1 MADVEHAGEQQR
13 RSARLHAPDGTL
25 VALRPTVAQLLFALY
40 LDHGHEVAAATLVAR
55 VWGDEPPRDPA
66 GSLHQTVARL
76 RRSLPDGAITR
87 TPDGYRFDLPQGM
100 EITADD
106 DAPDTATPAATVVRA
121 GQRPS
126 ARPFI
131 GRDALVRAAVDAAT
145 NGSGTVFHGIAGNG
159 RTRMVDE
166 VTAAIERTGRR
177 TALLHCRVA
186 GPTMPLGA
194 VAPLL
199 PGVIP
204 QQGVSMVVAAREAII
219 GSLGG
224 EQLFLGVDDLHLL
237 DASSAALISQLVT
250 SGTAVL
256 VGSYRNMAV
265 VHEPV
270 AMLWHENFCR
280 HVHVPAL
287 DRAATR
293 QLIEATLPDPP
304 DDAMVDDIW
313 SLTLGNPL
321 FVTTVLAHG
330 DLESAASDDAVE
342 RLVAEQLAGL
352 PAELRDALTVIALAE
367 PVGAWIVEQLCDPQA
382 LVALE
387 RRLLIRPERNARR
400 IDIRMRHPLYGA
412 HLRASASQLLVRGIR
427 AQLLEHVVALG
438 ARRVDDLARVAEWAT
453 ATGRSLP
460 VELAVRAALDALAR
474 GDARV
479 AERLARNAWDGT
491 GDVRAAVVWAESRY
505 ASGEG
510 DDVAALVAAV
520 EARAPEQR
528 EALDELHEVARRTEL
543 WKLGRVAG
551 RPGAPVPVET
561 FPPLDT
567 VFAQL
572 AAAHVDEA
580 EATLRTFLA
589 GAPSPRPDQVAV
601 ATATL
606 GWVLGWRGRPAGGVE
621 AAVVAARSLTASGHR
636 PLARWAWI
644 AVGDAAVAAGNR
656 RAIDEAIM
664 ALRDA
669 RAAGVTTTFDT
680 WIDIV
685 IAGRHRVLFEF
696 DQARTLL
703 RAAAARSRD
712 AGNWFDEAVALHD
725 LIRSG
730 GTADEV
736 VGRLG
741 ELAGEGRE
749 LAGLLSLHAASFN
762 SDDEAGLVAITERL
776 VAAGMLGYAVDSIGR
791 AGELAAAAGAR
802 QRARDLG
809 ARWEALVQQCD
820 TPVAAPPVLAVE
832 PLTSREREVA
842 LLAMDG
848 HTSRA
853 IAERLGLSVR
863 TVDNHLA
870 HVFTKLGITSRQE
883 LFDALARQP
892 G

>member
-1 MADVEHAGEQQR
+1 MAAH
-13 RSARLHAPDGTL
+13 RS
-25 VALRPTVAQLLFALY
+25 PT
-40 LDHGHEVAAATLVAR
+40 
-55 VWGDEPPRDPA
+55 
-66 GSLHQTVARL
+66 
-76 RRSLPDGAITR
+76 
-87 TPDGYRFDLPQGM
+87 
-100 EITADD
+100 
-106 DAPDTATPAATVVRA
+106 
-121 GQRPS
+121 
-126 ARPFI
+126 ARPFV
-131 GRDALVRAAVDAAT
+131 GRDALLRAAVDAAVD
-145 NGSGTVFHGIAGNG
+145 GSGTVFHGIAGNG

-166 VTAAIERTGRR
+166 VIAAIDRAGRR

-270 AMLWHENFCR
+270 AMLWHEDFCR

-293 QLIEATLPDPP
+293 QLIEATLAAPP
-304 DDAMVDDIW
+304 DDAVIDEIW

-321 FVTTVLAHG
+321 FVTTVLEHD
-330 DLESAASDDAVE
+330 DLTSAASDDAVE

-367 PVGAWIVEQLCDPQA
+367 PIGASIVEQLCDPQA

-438 ARRVDDLARVAEWAT
+438 ARRRDDLARVAEWST
-453 ATGRSLP
+453 ATGRPLP
-460 VELAVRAALDALAR
+460 AELAVRAARDALAR
-474 GDARV
+474 GDAKL
-479 AERLARNAWDGT
+479 AERLARGAWDDT
-491 GDVRAAVVWAESRY
+491 GDVRAAVVGAEARY
-505 ASGEG
+505 AWGEA
-510 DDVAALVAAV
+510 DDVTLFVNGLVAAV
-520 EARAPEQR
+520 EARAPEHDD
-528 EALDELHEVARRTEL
+528 ALADLHEVARRVEL
-543 WKLGRVAG
+543 WKLGRV
-551 RPGAPVPVET
+551 PGDPTAAVPIET

-567 VFAQL
+567 VFAQI
-572 AAAHVDEA
+572 ARARFDEA
-580 EATLRTFLA
+580 ESTLRAFLS
-589 GAPSPRPDQVAV
+589 GLLPLRPDQVAV

-606 GWVLGWRGRPAGGVE
+606 AWVVGWRGRPAG
-621 AAVVAARSLTASGHR
+621 AVDDAVRAARSLTASGHH

-644 AVGDAAVAAGNR
+644 AAGDVAVAAGNR
-656 RAIDEAIM
+656 RAVDEAIM

-669 RAAGVTTTFDT
+669 ASTSVTTTFDT

-703 RAAAARSRD
+703 RAAAARSR
-712 AGNWFDEAVALHD
+712 AAENWFDETIALHD

-736 VGRLG
+736 VGRLD

-749 LAGLLSLHAASFN
+749 LAGLLSRHAASFN

-776 VAAGMLGYAVDSIGR
+776 VAAGMLGYAVDSIAR

-802 QRARDLG
+802 QRARELG
-809 ARWEALVQQCD
+809 ARWEALVQQVD
-820 TPVAAPPVLAVE
+820 TPVAAPPVLSVE
-832 PLTSREREVA
+832 PLTTREREIA

-848 HTSRA
+848 HTSRD
-853 IAERLGLSVR
+853 IADRLGLSVR

-870 HVFTKLGITSRQE
+870 HVFTKLGITSRHE

>member
-1 MADVEHAGEQQR
+1 MI
-13 RSARLHAPDGTL
+13 RLHAPDGTT
-25 VALRPTVAQLLFALY
+25 VALRPTAAHLLHALY
-40 LDHGHEVAAATLVAR
+40 LDHGHEVPAATLVAR

-87 TPDGYRFDLPQGM
+87 TPGGYRFDLPPGM
-100 EITADD
+100 EIVVDD
-106 DAPDTATPAATVVRA
+106 EAPAPPVAVTPSPV
-121 GQRPS
+121 GHRPPGT
-126 ARPFI
+126 RPFV
-131 GRDALVRAAVDAAT
+131 GRDALVRAAVDAAI
-145 NGSGTVFHGIAGNG
+145 GGAGTVFHGIAGNG
-159 RTRMVDE
+159 RTRMVEE

-204 QQGVSMVVAAREAII
+204 QQGVSMVVAAREAIV

-250 SGTAVL
+250 SGAAVL

-270 AMLWHENFCR
+270 AMLWHEDFCR

-293 QLIEATLPDPP
+293 QLVEATLTVL
-304 DDAMVDDIW
+304 DDAAIDEIW

-321 FVTTVLAHG
+321 FVTTVLEHS
-330 DLESAASDDAVE
+330 DLDQAASDEAVE
-342 RLVAEQLAGL
+342 RLVADQLAGL

-367 PVGAWIVEQLCDPQA
+367 PVGASIVEELCDPQA

-427 AQLLEHVVALG
+427 AQLLERVVALG
-438 ARRVDDLARVAEWAT
+438 ARRRDDLARVADWST
-453 ATGRSLP
+453 AIGRSLP
-460 VELAVRAALDALAR
+460 IDLAVRVARDALSR
-474 GDARV
+474 GDAHR
-479 AERLARNAWDGT
+479 AERLARRAWDDT
-491 GDVRAAVVWAESRY
+491 GDACAAVVVAEARY
-505 ASGEG
+505 AWG
-510 DDVAALVAAV
+510 DGGDIDELVAAV
-520 EARAPEQR
+520 APRAADQPEAVDELRVVAARIETWKTGRAP
-528 EALDELHEVARRTEL
+528 
-543 WKLGRVAG
+543 G
-551 RPGAPVPVET
+551 RPGEPVPIET
-561 FPPLDT
+561 FAPLDA
-567 VFAQL
+567 VFDHIAR
-572 AAAHVDEA
+572 ARFDEA
-580 EATLRTFLA
+580 ETVLRQFLA
-589 GAPSPRPDQVAV
+589 RSPRADEAAV

-606 GWVLGWRGRPAGGVE
+606 AWVLGWRGRPAGGVD
-621 AAVVAARSLTASGHR
+621 AGVAAARSLTASGHR

-644 AVGDAAVAAGNR
+644 AAGDAAVAAGSR
-656 RAIDEAIM
+656 RAIDEAIL

-669 RAAGVTTTFDT
+669 STPPVTTTFDT

-703 RAAAARSRD
+703 RAAAARSRA
-712 AGNWFDEAVALHD
+712 AGNWFDETVALHD

-736 VGRLG
+736 VGRLD
-741 ELAGEGRE
+741 ELTGPGRE
-749 LAGLLSLHAASFN
+749 LAGLLSRHAASFN
-762 SDDEAGLVAITERL
+762 SDDEAGLVAITDLL
-776 VAAGMLGYAVDSIGR
+776 VAAGMLGYAVDSIAR

-802 QRARDLG
+802 QRARELG
-809 ARWEALVQQCD
+809 ARWEVLVQQCD
-820 TPVAAPPVLAVE
+820 TPIAAPPVLTVE
-832 PLTSREREVA
+832 PLTTREREVA

-848 HTSRA
+848 HTSRD

-863 TVDNHLA
+863 TIDNHLA
-870 HVFTKLGITSRQE
+870 HVFTKLAITSRHE